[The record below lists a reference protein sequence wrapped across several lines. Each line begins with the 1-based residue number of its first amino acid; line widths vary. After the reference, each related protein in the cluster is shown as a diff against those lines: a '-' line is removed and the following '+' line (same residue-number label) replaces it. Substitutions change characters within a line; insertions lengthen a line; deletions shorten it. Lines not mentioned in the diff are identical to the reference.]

1 MTMKQ
6 QAVDAIIKALNTG
19 DEVVRCASA
28 QALGLIGDKEAV
40 PSLMDH
46 AMDMDVDVAMDAI
59 EALGLIGDQESLPL
73 LIEGLNKADDPDLR
87 INAADAIG
95 RLGGEDAVDAL
106 IHALTMDIDTQ
117 DEDGWEFSWDI
128 NMKAVDGLGRIGDE
142 RAVEPMVIM
151 LDDENAIDDEA
162 RISASICFCGEK
174 GVQAIVK
181 RLKEHENSRSR
192 RRAAMA
198 LGGVDSDIARDALAD
213 ALLDEDAD
221 VRLYAARSLAA
232 SNNGA
237 YLVPL
242 LMLLKDQD
250 AEVRAEAVRL
260 SAQLGG
266 ERATEKIR
274 PLLND
279 EAPDVIKAAC
289 KVLGEMKDAES
300 VEKLL
305 SLITEGKYNVRIA
318 AIEAIGVI
326 SDESAREPLLDA
338 LLGSNRNE
346 FVRASIPAALLSMVN
361 DDVLTAFRTA
371 VGDDQQA
378 VRGAAMMALKEINS
392 PEAQE
397 ILLAALRGELL
408 AEPEVVEAVEP
419 EAADSDAVESESVES
434 ESVETEATAENSVDA
449 GSEADEAE
457 VLAASDDEATASP
470 DESQEVAS
478 QEQEEE
484 EWTGSTLDAIEN
496 DNTAALAFVEN
507 LNADFPV
514 PDELQQYV
522 TIADDNIKLS
532 DERKRKGK
540 RMAIAPHQDVRMF
553 AARALVGC
561 RSEVVTDA
569 LLSCLDE
576 NESQDLRREAIRS
589 LGELGDPRAVDELLP
604 LLSDADR
611 NLRFESIHAL
621 GKLGSDSARDGILEH
636 LIDEDQLIRLAAVEV
651 MSGFSGDEV
660 VDALCRHLN
669 SEIQTGIKYACAKSL
684 AGIGDKRA
692 VTNVVEATFMDGGDQ
707 CVEVGRV
714 LRNFEPDVATSDLV
728 AVLHD
733 ENRTDNHR
741 AAVDAL
747 REIYSTAA

>member
-1 MTMKQ
+1 MTVKQ

-59 EALGLIGDQESLPL
+59 EALGLIGDKESLPL

-162 RISASICFCGEK
+162 RITASICLCGEK

-181 RLKEHENSRSR
+181 RLKDHENSRSR

-198 LGGVDSDIARDALAD
+198 LGSVDSDIARDALAD

-242 LMLLKDQD
+242 LMLLKDQE

-274 PLLND
+274 PMLND
-279 EAPDVIKAAC
+279 EALEVSVAAC

-305 SLITEGKYNVRIA
+305 SLLAEGKQNVRIA
-318 AIEAIGVI
+318 AVEAIGAI
-326 SDESAREPLLDA
+326 SDESACEPLLNA
-338 LLGSNRNE
+338 LLGSNMDE
-346 FVRASIPAALLSMVN
+346 FVRSTIPAALLSMVN
-361 DDVLTAFRTA
+361 DDVLAAFRTA

-408 AEPEVVEAVEP
+408 AEPEVPEAVES
-419 EAADSDAVESESVES
+419 EVADSDAVESESVEA
-434 ESVETEATAENSVDA
+434 ETAAENSVDA

-522 TIADDNIKLS
+522 TIADDNIEKS
-532 DERKRKGK
+532 EKRKRKGK
-540 RMAIAPHQDVRMF
+540 RLAIAPHQDVRMF
-553 AARALVGC
+553 AARALVSC
-561 RSEVVTDA
+561 KSEVVIDA

-589 LGELGDPRAVDELLP
+589 LGELGDAGVVDQLLP
-604 LLSDADR
+604 LLSDVDR
-611 NLRFESIHAL
+611 NLRFEAIHAL

-714 LRNFEPDVATSDLV
+714 LRDFEPDVATSDLV

-733 ENRTDNHR
+733 ESRTDNHR

-747 REIYSTAA
+747 REIYSAAA